1 MFGEGGANHWE
12 ELWGSVWLQVFLL
25 KSLKSSWKIKKTRK
39 AGGLPIWNW
48 LLWMK
53 PKGSSYKLSSHSPDH
68 LHLFSIHL
76 PKKNQ
81 FLGWKQIIRFI
92 YDYFITFN
100 QMFLYF
106 ILLLLHKVLLGTIF
120 FTVLS
125 NLIYSLG
132 GVWKEVSIQIKFGS
146 DLYWELQATLV

>member
-1 MFGEGGANHWE
+1 MGRAVRFSLAPSLPTQVLEVLVKDKENKGSRRPTNM
-12 ELWGSVWLQVFLL
+12 ELITLNE
-25 KSLKSSWKIKKTRK
+25 
-39 AGGLPIWNW
+39 A
-48 LLWMK
+48 
-53 PKGSSYKLSSHSPDH
+53 KGSSYKLSSHSPDH

-76 PKKNQ
+76 PKMNQ

>member
-1 MFGEGGANHWE
+1 MGRAVRFSLAPSLPTQVLEVLMKDKENKE
-12 ELWGSVWLQVFLL
+12 SRRPTNMELITLNE
-25 KSLKSSWKIKKTRK
+25 
-39 AGGLPIWNW
+39 A
-48 LLWMK
+48 
-53 PKGSSYKLSSHSPDH
+53 KGSSYKLSSHSPDH

-76 PKKNQ
+76 PKMNQ
-81 FLGWKQIIRFI
+81 FLGWKQITQFI

-120 FTVLS
+120 FTFLS